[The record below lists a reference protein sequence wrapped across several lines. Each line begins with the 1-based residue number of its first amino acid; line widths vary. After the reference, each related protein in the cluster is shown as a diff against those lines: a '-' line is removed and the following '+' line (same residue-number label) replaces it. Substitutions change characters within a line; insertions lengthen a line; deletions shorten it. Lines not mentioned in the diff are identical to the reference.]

1 VPNDLN
7 HGIHLFQHLIVPEP
21 QYSISS
27 RTQSLFAQAIMLI
40 LLMLATNDF
49 DDQSSFQAHKSST

>member
-21 QYSISS
+21 QHSKSS
-27 RTQSLFAQAIMLI
+27 RPQSLVTQAIMLI
-40 LLMLATNDF
+40 LQMLATIDF
-49 DDQSSFQAHKSST
+49 DDQPSFQAHKSGT